1 MKCCPVP
8 YQIKDPVDVPETSL
22 WLYTLWRYIFCF
34 TLRPYFYLRF
44 SHVMFQYSRWV
55 CHKYLWKT
63 TLILREH
70 VGRMV
75 NLHCLPSYPIIL
87 LSMSEWLFLTSCA
100 DLCFPDT
107 AWSKKSLT
115 HTWVRRSGESERK
128 PLLWRM
134 VHIHLQYVICTLSP
148 VSAVYRTSFSNVLFD
163 ILTNHRY
170 IPICQISLKQ
180 IVSAWITLTHFL
192 SYTGKRSWYLV

>member
-8 YQIKDPVDVPETSL
+8 YQIKDPVDVPEKSL
-22 WLYTLWRYIFCF
+22 WLYTLWKYIFCF
-34 TLRPYFYLRF
+34 TLKPYFYLRF

-63 TLILREH
+63 TLIFREH

-107 AWSKKSLT
+107 TWSKKSPT
-115 HTWVRRSGESERK
+115 HTWVRRSRESVQK
-128 PLLWRM
+128 PLFGGWCTFICSMWAAHSVLSLQS
-134 VHIHLQYVICTLSP
+134 IGLHLAMCS
-148 VSAVYRTSFSNVLFD
+148 
-163 ILTNHRY
+163 LT
-170 IPICQISLKQ
+170 
-180 IVSAWITLTHFL
+180 F
-192 SYTGKRSWYLV
+192 